1 MDIEGVLA
9 IILIFGGGACIAI
22 AFSPNGR
29 AVADRIRGKSP
40 PSAWTSPSG
49 CSRRTARASGSDRAN
64 ERGRE
69 DLMGELEVLIP
80 IVALGGFFGSVIA
93 FILSRTY
100 LAKLKAQSQAGG
112 VTGQGDVLAA
122 VEELRREVAELA
134 ERVDFTERLLAK
146 RGDGEAGKLG
156 PGERRTAST

>member
-1 MDIEGVLA
+1 MASCSEATRHG
-9 IILIFGGGACIAI
+9 C
-22 AFSPNGR
+22 SPRSTSSSVGWR
-29 AVADRIRGKSP
+29 KP

-49 CSRRTARASGSDRAN
+49 CSRRTATPSGSDRAN

-146 RGDGEAGKLG
+146 GRDGEAGEMG
-156 PGERRTAST
+156 PGERRTGAR